1 MLIGDIKME
10 NLRETN
16 LAGPDYVTEHSMVWV
31 KSHFNSVESV
41 EKKKNRSLEVTKKID
56 IVDAV
61 TLSLGEVMILLILFL
76 RTFQKKSLPNRMQ
89 VVLPTCSDRY

>member
-1 MLIGDIKME
+1 
-10 NLRETN
+10 
-16 LAGPDYVTEHSMVWV
+16 MVWV

-61 TLSLGEVMILLILFL
+61 TLSLGGVMILLILFL
-76 RTFQKKSLPNRMQ
+76 CTFRKKKSPKQNASRITDLF
-89 VVLPTCSDRY
+89 

>member
-61 TLSLGEVMILLILFL
+61 TLSLGGVMILLILFL
-76 RTFQKKSLPNRMQ
+76 CTF
-89 VVLPTCSDRY
+89 